1 MVVAFQ
7 IDSSRLLSFDIRTS
21 KSKNN
26 TNNPEVSMKN
36 RLLTCLSLILVLA
49 TTSVFAQTG
58 GIRGKVIDASTGE
71 SLPNAN
77 IVVKELNRGASSDI
91 NGNYAI
97 TNIPAGTY
105 TVESSFVGY
114 KRFSTRVTVGEAT
127 VTLNINFEPALVGLD
142 ELVVT
147 GYSVTTKREVTG
159 AITQVKAEQIE
170 NLPIQSFDQALQ
182 GRAAG
187 VQVTSASGQPGG
199 AIRVRIRGFGS
210 INASNQPLYIV
221 DGVQLTENAQGSSQA
236 SSNPLASLNP
246 NDILSIEILKD
257 AAAASIYGAQA
268 ANGVILITTKQ
279 GRAGSSVITVNSTMG
294 WTSQPKF
301 YETMDSPTWLNFMM
315 EAFENH
321 AKVTLG
327 NVQAARNLVL
337 ANYYPGCTAAL
348 LGTPKCD
355 PAQATTYDWQR
366 AVYQTGVNREID
378 ASLSGGT
385 DVTRFFLS
393 TGFENSEG
401 QAKFTDFK
409 RMSLRANVDHRVNS
423 KMTVESRINLASTRQ
438 FGAVADGNFIN
449 GPFFMGAWQQPTQP
463 IYNADGSFNELVPYA
478 NIVLYQQLDQRKTR
492 GNDIQGSL
500 AFNYKLPQNVILRVF
515 GGLNFR
521 QTRDTNYRSALIPGA
536 PRTNAGDLFE
546 ANREIF
552 SYNVNATLNYNKSFK
567 NVHNVSALL
576 GSEYKEESQEAFTA
590 AGRGFA
596 NPLFD
601 ILSLAAT
608 PAGVSGTAT
617 EFKAA
622 SVFGQLKYDYG
633 NRYLVNATARY
644 DGSSRFGVD
653 NRWGLFYAFSG
664 AWNLANEEFIP
675 LPEAINDLKLRA
687 GYGITGN
694 SGIGNFASKSLFGSG
709 GSYNNGAGLRP
720 SQLANNILTWEEAK
734 TINAGLDF
742 AILDSRISG
751 SLDLYR
757 KRNERLLLGR
767 SLPSDS
773 GFGSITENAGVVQ
786 NQGYEFEITSRN
798 VDRDNFLW
806 TSSFNITSNQN
817 ELIALNEGQTRI
829 GNSYIVG
836 EPLRY
841 YWGYKWAGVNPAD
854 GRPMWY
860 DVNGNITYLVQAAD
874 EQIISYLD
882 PTHYGGFNNTFS
894 YKGLTLDIFFQYDL
908 GGNTF
913 EQQVGYFLMDPG
925 TAGGLLTR
933 LLDRWT
939 TPGQITNIEKA
950 FRTRN
955 EPGMSSRTTGSTWYI
970 ESTSYIRLKNAT
982 LSYSLPDNV
991 VSRLG
996 IRNFKVFATGQ
1007 NLYTWTAYTGLDPEF
1022 LDTAGAPYPQGRTIR
1037 TGVQLQ
1043 F

>member
-1 MVVAFQ
+1 
-7 IDSSRLLSFDIRTS
+7 
-21 KSKNN
+21 
-26 TNNPEVSMKN
+26 MKN
-36 RLLTCLSLILVLA
+36 RLLTCLSLILVLTA
-49 TTSVFAQTG
+49 SSVLAQSG
-58 GIRGKVIDASTGE
+58 GIRGKVIDASNGE

-114 KRFSTRVTVGEAT
+114 KRFSTRVTIGEGT

-159 AITQVKAEQIE
+159 AITQVKADQIE
-170 NLPIQSFDQALQ
+170 NLPIQTFDQALQ

-221 DGVQLTENAQGSSQA
+221 DGVQLTENSQGSSQA
-236 SSNPLASLNP
+236 SSNPLAALNP

-294 WTSQPKF
+294 WTSQPRF

-315 EAFENH
+315 EAYENH

-337 ANYYPGCTAAL
+337 TSFLPGCTAAGI
-348 LGTPKCD
+348 GTAPCD
-355 PAQATTYDWQR
+355 PNQAVTYDWQR

-385 DVTRFFLS
+385 DITRFFLS

-449 GPFFMGAWQQPTQP
+449 GPFFMGAWQQPTRP
-463 IYNADGSFNELVPYA
+463 IYNADGSFNENVPYA

-536 PRTNAGDLFE
+536 PRTNGGDLFE

-552 SYNVNATLNYNKSFK
+552 SYNVNATLNYNKSFN

-622 SVFGQLKYDYG
+622 SVFGQVKYDYG
-633 NRYLVNATARY
+633 NRYLLNATARY

-675 LPEAINDLKLRA
+675 LPDAINDMKLRA

-694 SGIGNFASKSLFGSG
+694 SGIGNFASRSLFGSG
-709 GSYNNGAGLRP
+709 GSYNSGAGLRP

-817 ELIALNEGQTRI
+817 ELIALNAGQTRI

-874 EQIISYLD
+874 EGIISYLD

-894 YKGLTLDIFFQYDL
+894 YKGLTLDVFFQYDL

-939 TPGQITNIEKA
+939 TPGQITDVEKA

-1007 NLYTWTAYTGLDPEF
+1007 NLYTWTAYSGLDPEF
-1022 LDTAGAPYPQGRTIR
+1022 LDTAAAPYPQGRTIR

>member
-1 MVVAFQ
+1 
-7 IDSSRLLSFDIRTS
+7 
-21 KSKNN
+21 
-26 TNNPEVSMKN
+26 MKN
-36 RLLTCLSLILVLA
+36 RLLVCLSLFLFLVTGTALA
-49 TTSVFAQTG
+49 QSG
-58 GIRGKVIDASTGE
+58 GIRGKVIDATTGE

-77 IVVKELNRGASSDI
+77 ILVKELGRGASSDI
-91 NGNYAI
+91 NGNYSI
-97 TNIPAGTY
+97 MNIPAGTY
-105 TVESSFVGY
+105 TIESSFVGY
-114 KRFSTRVTVGEAT
+114 KRFSTRVTVGEST

-147 GYSVTTKREVTG
+147 GYGVQTKREVTG

-199 AIRVRIRGFGS
+199 AIRVRIRGYGS

-221 DGVQLTENAQGSSQA
+221 DGVQLTENSQNASQA

-246 NDILSIEILKD
+246 NDILSIEVLKD

-279 GRAGSSVITVNSTMG
+279 GRAGSSVITVNSTFG
-294 WTSQPKF
+294 WTEQAKF
-301 YETMDSPTWLNFMM
+301 YDKMDSPTWLNFLM

-321 AKVTLG
+321 AKVVGT
-327 NVQAARNLVL
+327 NVQAARNLIL
-337 ANYYPGCTAAL
+337 TNFYPGCTSAL
-348 LGTPKCD
+348 LGTPSCD
-355 PAQATTYDWQR
+355 PNLAPTYDWQR
-366 AVYQTGVNREID
+366 AMYQTGINREID
-378 ASLSGGT
+378 ASISGGT
-385 DVTRFFLS
+385 DVTRFFVS
-393 TGFENSEG
+393 AGFEDSEG
-401 QAKFTDFK
+401 QARRTDFK
-409 RMSLRANVDHRVNS
+409 RMSLRTNVDHRVNS
-423 KMTVESRINLASTRQ
+423 KMTVETRINLASTRQ
-438 FGAVADGNFIN
+438 FGAASDGNYIN
-449 GPFFMGAWQQPTQP
+449 GPFFAGAWMQPTRA
-463 IYNADGSFNELVPYA
+463 IYNPDGSYNESVPNA
-478 NIVLYQQLDQRKTR
+478 NIVQWQDLEEKNART
-492 GNDIQGSL
+492 NDVQGSL
-500 AFNYKLPQNVILRVF
+500 AFNYRLPQNLILRVF

-521 QTRDTNYRSALIPGA
+521 QARDTNYRSSLIPGA
-536 PRTNAGDLFE
+536 SRTNGGDLFE

-567 NVHNVSALL
+567 NVHNVSGLL
-576 GSEYKEESQEAFTA
+576 GTEYKEESQEAFTA

-608 PAGVSGTAT
+608 PATVSGTAT

-622 SVFGQLKYDYG
+622 SVFGQAKYDY
-633 NRYLVNATARY
+633 NNKYLFNATARY
-644 DGSSRFGVD
+644 DGSSRFGID

-664 AWNLANEEFIP
+664 AWNLANEDFIP
-675 LPEAINDLKLRA
+675 LPAAITDLKLRA

-694 SGIGNFASKSLFGSG
+694 SGIGNFASRSLFGSG
-709 GSYNNGAGLRP
+709 GSYNSGAGLRP

-734 TINAGLDF
+734 TINVGLDY
-742 AILDSRISG
+742 AILEGRISG
-751 SLDLYR
+751 ALDLYR

-786 NQGYEFEITSRN
+786 NQGYEFEITTRN
-798 VDRDNFLW
+798 VDRGDFYW

-817 ELIALNEGQTRI
+817 ELIALNEGQTSI
-829 GNSYIVG
+829 GTSYFVG
-836 EPLRY
+836 EPLRFY
-841 YWGYKWAGVNPAD
+841 YGYNWAGVNPAD

-860 DVNGNITYLVQAAD
+860 DQNGNITYLVTAAD
-874 EQIISYLD
+874 QEIISYLD
-882 PTHYGGFNNTFS
+882 PTHYGGLTNTLS
-894 YKGLTLDIFFQYDL
+894 YKGITLDVFFQYDM

-925 TAGGLLTR
+925 TQGGLLNR

-939 TPGQITNIEKA
+939 TPGQVTDIEKA
-950 FRTRN
+950 FRNRN
-955 EPGMSSRTTGSTWYI
+955 EPGMSSRTTASTWFI

-982 LSYSLPDNV
+982 LSYQLPDNIT
-991 VSRLG
+991 SRLG
-996 IRNFKVFATGQ
+996 IRTFKVFATGN
-1007 NLYTWTAYTGLDPEF
+1007 NLITWTKYPGIDPEF
-1022 LDTAGAPYPQGRTIR
+1022 LDTANAPYPQGRTIR

>member
-1 MVVAFQ
+1 
-7 IDSSRLLSFDIRTS
+7 
-21 KSKNN
+21 
-26 TNNPEVSMKN
+26 MKN
-36 RLLTCLSLILVLA
+36 RLLVCLSLFLFLVTGTALA
-49 TTSVFAQTG
+49 QSG
-58 GIRGKVIDASTGE
+58 GIRGKVIDATTGE

-77 IVVKELNRGASSDI
+77 ILVKELGRGASSDI
-91 NGNYAI
+91 NGNYSI
-97 TNIPAGTY
+97 MNIPAGTY
-105 TVESSFVGY
+105 TIESSFVGY
-114 KRFSTRVTVGEAT
+114 KRFSTRVTVGEST

-147 GYSVTTKREVTG
+147 GYGVQTKREVTG

-199 AIRVRIRGFGS
+199 AIRVRIRGYGS

-221 DGVQLTENAQGSSQA
+221 DGVQLTENSQNASQA

-246 NDILSIEILKD
+246 NDILSIEVLKD

-279 GRAGSSVITVNSTMG
+279 GRAGSSVITVNSTFG
-294 WTSQPKF
+294 WTEQAKF
-301 YETMDSPTWLNFMM
+301 YDKMDSPTWLNFLM

-321 AKVTLG
+321 AKVVGT
-327 NVQAARNLVL
+327 NVQAARNLIL
-337 ANYYPGCTAAL
+337 TNFYPGCTSAL
-348 LGTPKCD
+348 LGTPSCD
-355 PAQATTYDWQR
+355 PNLAPTYDWQR
-366 AVYQTGVNREID
+366 AMYQTGINREID
-378 ASLSGGT
+378 ASISGGT
-385 DVTRFFLS
+385 DVTRFFVS
-393 TGFENSEG
+393 AGFEDSEG
-401 QAKFTDFK
+401 QARRTDFK
-409 RMSLRANVDHRVNS
+409 RMSLRTNVDHRVNS
-423 KMTVESRINLASTRQ
+423 KMTVETRINLASTRQ
-438 FGAVADGNFIN
+438 FGAASDGNFIN
-449 GPFFMGAWQQPTQP
+449 GPFFAGAWMQPTRA
-463 IYNADGSFNELVPYA
+463 IYNPDGSYNENVPNA
-478 NIVLYQQLDQRKTR
+478 NIVQWQDLEEKNART
-492 GNDIQGSL
+492 NDVQGSL
-500 AFNYKLPQNVILRVF
+500 AFNYRLPQNLILRVF

-521 QTRDTNYRSALIPGA
+521 QARDTNYRSSLIPGA
-536 PRTNAGDLFE
+536 SRTNGGDLFE

-552 SYNVNATLNYNKSFK
+552 SYNVNATLNYNKSFN
-567 NVHNVSALL
+567 NVHNVSGLL

-590 AGRGFA
+590 SGRGFA

-608 PAGVSGTAT
+608 PATVSGTAT

-622 SVFGQLKYDYG
+622 SVFGQAKYDY
-633 NRYLVNATARY
+633 NNKYLFNATARY
-644 DGSSRFGVD
+644 DGSSRFGID

-664 AWNLANEEFIP
+664 AWNLANEDFIP
-675 LPEAINDLKLRA
+675 LPAAITDLKLRA

-694 SGIGNFASKSLFGSG
+694 SGIGNFASRSLFGSG
-709 GSYNNGAGLRP
+709 GSYNSGAGLRP

-734 TINAGLDF
+734 TINVGLDY
-742 AILDSRISG
+742 AIFEGRISG
-751 SLDLYR
+751 ALDLYR

-786 NQGYEFEITSRN
+786 NQGYEFEITTRN
-798 VDRDNFLW
+798 VDRGDFYW

-817 ELIALNEGQTRI
+817 ELIALNEGQTSI
-829 GNSYIVG
+829 GTSYFVG
-836 EPLRY
+836 EPLRFY
-841 YWGYKWAGVNPAD
+841 YGYNWAGVNPAD

-860 DVNGNITYLVQAAD
+860 DQNGNITYLVTAAD
-874 EQIISYLD
+874 QEIISYLD
-882 PTHYGGFNNTFS
+882 PTHYGGLTNTLS
-894 YKGLTLDIFFQYDL
+894 YKGITLDVFFQYDM

-925 TAGGLLTR
+925 TQGGLLNR

-939 TPGQITNIEKA
+939 TPGQVTDIEKA
-950 FRTRN
+950 FRNRN
-955 EPGMSSRTTGSTWYI
+955 EPGMSSRTTASTWFI

-982 LSYSLPDNV
+982 LSYQLPDNIT
-991 VSRLG
+991 SRLG
-996 IRNFKVFATGQ
+996 IRTFKVFATGN
-1007 NLYTWTAYTGLDPEF
+1007 NLITWTKYPGIDPEF
-1022 LDTAGAPYPQGRTIR
+1022 LDTANAPYPQGRTIR

>member
-1 MVVAFQ
+1 
-7 IDSSRLLSFDIRTS
+7 
-21 KSKNN
+21 
-26 TNNPEVSMKN
+26 MKN
-36 RLLTCLSLILVLA
+36 RLLICLSLILLLA
-49 TTSVFAQTG
+49 TGTALAQSG
-58 GIRGKVIDASTGE
+58 GIRGKVIDATTGE

-77 IVVKELNRGASSDI
+77 ILVKELGRGASSDI
-91 NGNYAI
+91 NGNYSI
-97 TNIPAGTY
+97 INIPAGTY
-105 TVESSFVGY
+105 TIESSFVGY
-114 KRFSTRVTVGEAT
+114 KRFSTRVTIGESV

-147 GYSVTTKREVTG
+147 GYGVQTKREVTG

-199 AIRVRIRGFGS
+199 AVRVRIRGFGS

-221 DGVQLTENAQGSSQA
+221 DGVQLTEESQTSSQA
-236 SSNPLASLNP
+236 SSNPLAALNP

-268 ANGVILITTKQ
+268 ANGVVLITTKQ
-279 GRAGSSVITVNSTMG
+279 GRAGSSVITINSTVG
-294 WTSQPKF
+294 WTEQAKF
-301 YETMDSPTWLNFMM
+301 YETMDSPTWLNFLM

-321 AKVTLG
+321 ANVVGT
-327 NVQAARNLVL
+327 NVQAARNLIL
-337 ANYYPGCTAAL
+337 TNFYPGCTTAG
-348 LGTPKCD
+348 LGTAACD
-355 PAQATTYDWQR
+355 PNLAQTYDWQR

-385 DVTRFFLS
+385 DVTRFFVS
-393 TGFENSEG
+393 AGFENSEG

-409 RMSLRANVDHRVNS
+409 RMSLRTNVDHRVNS
-423 KMTVESRINLASTRQ
+423 KMTVETRINLASTRQ

-449 GPFFMGAWQQPTQP
+449 GPFFMGAWQQPTRP
-463 IYNADGSFNELVPYA
+463 IYNADGSFNEAVPYA
-478 NIVLYQQLDQRKTR
+478 NIVQYQLLDQRKTR
-492 GNDIQGSL
+492 GNDIQGSM
-500 AFNYKLPQNVILRVF
+500 AFNYRLPQNLILRVF

-521 QTRDTNYRSALIPGA
+521 QTRDTNYRSSLLPGA
-536 PRTNAGDLFE
+536 PRTNGGDLFE

-552 SYNVNATLNYNKSFK
+552 SYNVNATLNYNKSFN
-567 NVHNVSALL
+567 NVHNVSGLL
-576 GSEYKEESQEAFTA
+576 GSEYKEESQESFTA
-590 AGRGFA
+590 SGRGFA

-608 PAGVSGTAT
+608 PSGVSGFAT

-622 SVFGQLKYDYG
+622 SVFGQAKYDY
-633 NRYLVNATARY
+633 NNKYLVNATARY

-653 NRWGLFYAFSG
+653 NRWGLFYAISG
-664 AWNLANEEFIP
+664 AWNLANEDFIP
-675 LPEAINDLKLRA
+675 LPNAVTDLKLRV

-694 SGIGNFASKSLFGSG
+694 SGIGNFASRSLFGSG
-709 GSYNNGAGLRP
+709 GSYNAAAGLRP

-734 TINAGLDF
+734 TINLGVDY
-742 AILDSRISG
+742 AIFEGRISG

-786 NQGYEFEITSRN
+786 NQGYEFEITTRN
-798 VDRDNFLW
+798 IDRGDFYW
-806 TSSFNITSNQN
+806 TTSFNITSNQN

-829 GNSYIVG
+829 GNSFIVG

-841 YWGYKWAGVNPAD
+841 YWGYRWAGVNPAD

-860 DVNGNITYLVQAAD
+860 NKDGNITYLVQAAD

-882 PTHYGGFNNTFS
+882 PTHYGGLTNTFS
-894 YKGLTLDIFFQYDL
+894 YKGFTLDVFFQYDL

-925 TAGGLLTR
+925 TQGGLLTR

-939 TPGQITNIEKA
+939 TPGQITDIEKA
-950 FRTRN
+950 FRNRN
-955 EPGMSSRTTGSTWYI
+955 EPGMSSRTTASTWYI

-982 LSYSLPDNV
+982 ISYQLPDNIT
-991 VSRLG
+991 SRVG
-996 IRNFKVFATGQ
+996 IRTLKVFATG
-1007 NLYTWTAYTGLDPEF
+1007 NNIFTWTAYPGIDPEF
-1022 LDTAGAPYPQGRTIR
+1022 LATSAAPYPQGRTVR

>member
-1 MVVAFQ
+1 
-7 IDSSRLLSFDIRTS
+7 
-21 KSKNN
+21 
-26 TNNPEVSMKN
+26 MKN
-36 RLLTCLSLILVLA
+36 RLLVCLSLFLFLVTGTALA
-49 TTSVFAQTG
+49 QSG
-58 GIRGKVIDASTGE
+58 GIRGKVIDATTGE

-77 IVVKELNRGASSDI
+77 ILVKELGRGASSDI
-91 NGNYAI
+91 NGNYSI
-97 TNIPAGTY
+97 MNIPAGTY
-105 TVESSFVGY
+105 TIESSFVGY
-114 KRFSTRVTVGEAT
+114 KRFSTRVTVGEST

-147 GYSVTTKREVTG
+147 GYGVQTKREVTG

-199 AIRVRIRGFGS
+199 AIRVRIRGYGS

-221 DGVQLTENAQGSSQA
+221 DGVQLTENSQNASQA

-246 NDILSIEILKD
+246 NDILSIEVLKD

-279 GRAGSSVITVNSTMG
+279 GRAGSSVITVNSTFG
-294 WTSQPKF
+294 WTEQAKF
-301 YETMDSPTWLNFMM
+301 YDKMDSPTWLNFLM

-321 AKVTLG
+321 AKVVGT
-327 NVQAARNLVL
+327 NVQAARNLIL
-337 ANYYPGCTAAL
+337 TNFYPGCTSAL
-348 LGTPKCD
+348 LGTPSCD
-355 PAQATTYDWQR
+355 PNLAPTYDWQR
-366 AVYQTGVNREID
+366 AMYQTGINREID
-378 ASLSGGT
+378 ASISGGT
-385 DVTRFFLS
+385 DVTRFFVS
-393 TGFENSEG
+393 AGFEDSEG
-401 QAKFTDFK
+401 QARRTDFK
-409 RMSLRANVDHRVNS
+409 RMSLRTNVDHRVNS
-423 KMTVESRINLASTRQ
+423 KMTVETRINLASTRQ
-438 FGAVADGNFIN
+438 FGAASDGNYIN
-449 GPFFMGAWQQPTQP
+449 GPFFAGAWMQPTRA
-463 IYNADGSFNELVPYA
+463 IYNPDGSYNESVPNA
-478 NIVLYQQLDQRKTR
+478 NIVQWQDLEEKNART
-492 GNDIQGSL
+492 NDVQGSL
-500 AFNYKLPQNVILRVF
+500 AFNYRLPQNLILRVF

-521 QTRDTNYRSALIPGA
+521 QARDTNYRSSLIPGA
-536 PRTNAGDLFE
+536 SRTNGGDLFE

-567 NVHNVSALL
+567 NVHNVSGLL
-576 GSEYKEESQEAFTA
+576 GTEYKEESQEAFTA

-608 PAGVSGTAT
+608 PATVSGTAT

-622 SVFGQLKYDYG
+622 SVFGQAKYDY
-633 NRYLVNATARY
+633 NNKYLFNATARY
-644 DGSSRFGVD
+644 DGSSRFGID

-664 AWNLANEEFIP
+664 AWNLANEDFIP
-675 LPEAINDLKLRA
+675 LPAAITDLKLRA

-694 SGIGNFASKSLFGSG
+694 SGIGNFASRSLFGSG
-709 GSYNNGAGLRP
+709 GSYNSGAGLRP

-734 TINAGLDF
+734 TINVGLDY
-742 AILDSRISG
+742 AILEGRISG
-751 SLDLYR
+751 ALDLYR

-786 NQGYEFEITSRN
+786 NQGYEFEITTRN
-798 VDRDNFLW
+798 VDRGDFYW

-817 ELIALNEGQTRI
+817 ELIALNEGQTSI
-829 GNSYIVG
+829 GTSYFVG
-836 EPLRY
+836 EPLRFY
-841 YWGYKWAGVNPAD
+841 YGYNWAGVNPAD

-860 DVNGNITYLVQAAD
+860 DQNGNITYLVTAAD
-874 EQIISYLD
+874 QEIISYLD
-882 PTHYGGFNNTFS
+882 PTHYGGLTNTLS
-894 YKGLTLDIFFQYDL
+894 YKGITLDVFFQYDM

-925 TAGGLLTR
+925 TQGGLLNR

-939 TPGQITNIEKA
+939 TPGQVTDIEKA
-950 FRTRN
+950 FRNRN
-955 EPGMSSRTTGSTWYI
+955 EPGMSSRTTASTWYI

-982 LSYSLPDNV
+982 LSYQLPDNIT
-991 VSRLG
+991 SRLG
-996 IRNFKVFATGQ
+996 IRTFKVFATGN
-1007 NLYTWTAYTGLDPEF
+1007 NLITWTKYPGIDPEF
-1022 LDTAGAPYPQGRTIR
+1022 LDTANAPYPQGRTIR

>member
-1 MVVAFQ
+1 
-7 IDSSRLLSFDIRTS
+7 
-21 KSKNN
+21 
-26 TNNPEVSMKN
+26 MKN
-36 RLLTCLSLILVLA
+36 RLLVCLSLFLFLVTGTALA
-49 TTSVFAQTG
+49 QSG
-58 GIRGKVIDASTGE
+58 GIRGKVIDATTGE

-77 IVVKELNRGASSDI
+77 ILVKELGRGASSDI
-91 NGNYAI
+91 NGNYSI
-97 TNIPAGTY
+97 MNIPAGTY
-105 TVESSFVGY
+105 TIESSFVGY
-114 KRFSTRVTVGEAT
+114 KRFSTRVTVGEST

-147 GYSVTTKREVTG
+147 GYGVQTKREVTG

-199 AIRVRIRGFGS
+199 AVRVRIRGYGS

-221 DGVQLTENAQGSSQA
+221 DGVQLTENSQTSSQA
-236 SSNPLASLNP
+236 SSNPLAALNP
-246 NDILSIEILKD
+246 NDILSIEVLKD

-268 ANGVILITTKQ
+268 ANGVVLITTKQ
-279 GRAGSSVITVNSTMG
+279 GRAGSSVITINSTIG
-294 WTSQPKF
+294 WTEQLNK
-301 YETMDSPTWLNFMM
+301 YETMDSPTWLNFLM

-321 AKVTLG
+321 AKVVGT
-327 NVQAARNLVL
+327 NVQAARNLIL
-337 ANYYPGCTAAL
+337 TNFYPGCTSAL
-348 LGTPKCD
+348 LGTPACD
-355 PAQATTYDWQR
+355 PANATTYDWQN
-366 AVYQTGVNREID
+366 AMYQTGMNREID
-378 ASLSGGT
+378 ASISGGT
-385 DVTRFFLS
+385 DVTRFFVS
-393 TGFENSEG
+393 AGFENSEG
-401 QAKFTDFK
+401 QARFTDFK
-409 RMSLRANVDHRVNS
+409 RMSLRTNVDHRVNS
-423 KMTVESRINLASTRQ
+423 KMTVETRINLASTRQ
-438 FGAVADGNFIN
+438 FGAVSDGNWIN
-449 GPFFMGAWQQPTQP
+449 GPFFMGAWMPPVYP
-463 IYNADGSFNELVPYA
+463 IYNADGSYNENVPYN
-478 NIVLYQQLDQRKTR
+478 NIVLYQEQDQRKTR
-492 GNDIQGSL
+492 GNDIQGSM
-500 AFNYKLPQNVILRVF
+500 AFNYRLPQNLVLRVF

-521 QTRDTNYRSALIPGA
+521 QTRDTNFRSAAIPGT
-536 PRTNAGDLFE
+536 PRNNGGDLFE

-552 SYNVNATLNYNKSFK
+552 SYNVNATLNYNKSFN
-567 NVHNVSALL
+567 NVHNVSGLL

-590 AGRGFA
+590 SGRGFA

-622 SVFGQLKYDYG
+622 SVFGQAKYDY
-633 NRYLVNATARY
+633 NNKYLFNATARY

-664 AWNLANEEFIP
+664 AWNLANEDFIP
-675 LPEAINDLKLRA
+675 LPAAVTDLKLRA

-694 SGIGNFASKSLFGSG
+694 SGIGNFASRSLFGSG
-709 GSYNNGAGLRP
+709 GSYNSGAGLRP

-734 TINAGLDF
+734 TINVGLDY
-742 AILDSRISG
+742 AIFDGRISG
-751 SLDLYR
+751 ALDLYR

-786 NQGYEFEITSRN
+786 NQGYEFEITTRN
-798 VDRDNFLW
+798 VDRGDFYW

-817 ELIALNEGQTRI
+817 ELIALNEGQDRI

-836 EPLRY
+836 EPLRF
-841 YWGYKWAGVNPAD
+841 YWGYQWAGVNPAD

-860 DVNGNITYLVQAAD
+860 DQNGNITYLVTAAD
-874 EQIISYLD
+874 ADIISYLD
-882 PTHYGGFNNTFS
+882 PTHYGGLTNTFS
-894 YKGLTLDIFFQYDL
+894 YKGLTLDVFFQYDM

-925 TAGGLLTR
+925 TQGGLLTR

-939 TPGQITNIEKA
+939 TPGQITDIEKA
-950 FRTRN
+950 FRNRN

-982 LSYSLPDNV
+982 LSYQLPDNIT
-991 VSRLG
+991 SRLG
-996 IRNFKVFATGQ
+996 IRSFKVFATGN
-1007 NLYTWTAYTGLDPEF
+1007 NLITWTKYPGIDPEF
-1022 LDTAGAPYPQGRTIR
+1022 LDTAAAPYPQGRTLR

>member
-1 MVVAFQ
+1 
-7 IDSSRLLSFDIRTS
+7 
-21 KSKNN
+21 
-26 TNNPEVSMKN
+26 MKN

-49 TTSVFAQTG
+49 TTSAFAQTG
-58 GIRGKVIDASTGE
+58 GIRGKVIDASNGE

-114 KRFSTRVTVGEAT
+114 KRFSTRVTVGEGT

-159 AITQVKAEQIE
+159 AITQVKSEQIE

-199 AIRVRIRGFGS
+199 ALRVRIRGFGS
-210 INASNQPLYIV
+210 INASNEPLYIV
-221 DGVQLTENAQGSSQA
+221 DGVQLTEEAQTSSQA
-236 SSNPLASLNP
+236 SSNPLAALNP

-268 ANGVILITTKQ
+268 ANGVVLITTKQ
-279 GRAGSSVITVNSTMG
+279 GRAGNSVITVNSTMG

-301 YETMDSPTWLNFMM
+301 YDTMDSPTWLNFMM

-327 NVQAARNLVL
+327 NVQSARNLVL
-337 ANYYPGCTAAL
+337 TNFYPGCTAAG
-348 LGTPKCD
+348 LGTPACD
-355 PAQATTYDWQR
+355 PNQATTYDWQR
-366 AVYQTGVNREID
+366 SVYQTGVNREID
-378 ASLSGGT
+378 ASVSGGT

-409 RMSLRANVDHRVNS
+409 RMSLRTNVDHRINS

-438 FGAVADGNFIN
+438 FGAVANGNFIN
-449 GPFFMGAWQQPTQP
+449 GPFFMGAWQQPTRP
-463 IYNADGSFNELVPYA
+463 IYNPDGSFNENVPYY
-478 NIVLYQQLDQRKTR
+478 NIVQWQQGDQRKTR

-500 AFNYKLPQNVILRVF
+500 AINYKLPQNIILRVF

-521 QTRDTNYRSALIPGA
+521 QTRDTNFRSALLPGSN
-536 PRTNAGDLFE
+536 RTNGGDLFE

-552 SYNVNATLNYNKSFK
+552 SYNVNATLNYNKSFN
-567 NVHNVSALL
+567 NVHNVAALL
-576 GSEYKEESQEAFTA
+576 GSEYKEESQESMTA
-590 AGRGFA
+590 SGRGFA

-608 PAGVSGTAT
+608 PAGVSGSAT

-622 SVFGQLKYDYG
+622 SVFGQVKYDYG

-675 LPEAINDLKLRA
+675 LPDVINDMKLRA

-694 SGIGNFASKSLFGSG
+694 SGIGNFASRSLFGSG
-709 GSYNNGAGLRP
+709 GSYNSGAGLRP

-773 GFGSITENAGVVQ
+773 GFSSITENAGVVQ

-798 VDRDNFLW
+798 IDRDDFLW
-806 TSSFNITSNQN
+806 TTSFNITSNQN
-817 ELIALNEGQTRI
+817 ELIELNEGQTRI

-836 EPLRY
+836 EPLRF

-860 DVNGNITYLVQAAD
+860 DANGNITYLVASSDAD
-874 EQIISYLD
+874 IISYLD
-882 PTHYGGFNNTFS
+882 PTHYGGFTNTFN
-894 YKGLTLDIFFQYDL
+894 YKGFTLDVFFQYDL

-925 TAGGLLTR
+925 TSGGLLTR

-939 TPGQITNIEKA
+939 TPGQITDVEKA

-982 LSYSLPDNV
+982 LSYSLPENV
-991 VSRLG
+991 TSRLG

-1007 NLYTWTAYTGLDPEF
+1007 NLYTWTAYPGLDPEF
-1022 LDTAGAPYPQGRTIR
+1022 LATANAPYPQGRTIR

>member
-1 MVVAFQ
+1 
-7 IDSSRLLSFDIRTS
+7 
-21 KSKNN
+21 
-26 TNNPEVSMKN
+26 MKN
-36 RLLTCLSLILVLA
+36 RLLVCLSLFLFLVTGTALA
-49 TTSVFAQTG
+49 QSG
-58 GIRGKVIDASTGE
+58 GIRGKVIDATTGE

-77 IVVKELNRGASSDI
+77 ILVKELGRGASSDI
-91 NGNYAI
+91 NGNYSI
-97 TNIPAGTY
+97 MNIPAGTY
-105 TVESSFVGY
+105 TIESSFVGY
-114 KRFSTRVTVGEAT
+114 KRFSTRVTVGEST

-147 GYSVTTKREVTG
+147 GYGVQTKREVTG

-199 AIRVRIRGFGS
+199 AVRVRIRGYGS

-221 DGVQLTENAQGSSQA
+221 DGVQLTENSQTSSQA
-236 SSNPLASLNP
+236 SSNPLAALNP
-246 NDILSIEILKD
+246 NDILSIEVLKD

-268 ANGVILITTKQ
+268 ANGVVLITTKQ
-279 GRAGSSVITVNSTMG
+279 GRAGSSVITINSTIG
-294 WTSQPKF
+294 WTEQLNK
-301 YETMDSPTWLNFMM
+301 YETMDSPTWLNFLM

-321 AKVTLG
+321 AKVVGT
-327 NVQAARNLVL
+327 NVQAARNLIL
-337 ANYYPGCTAAL
+337 TNFYPGCTSAL
-348 LGTPKCD
+348 LGTPACD
-355 PAQATTYDWQR
+355 PVNATTYDWQN
-366 AVYQTGVNREID
+366 AMYQTGMNREID
-378 ASLSGGT
+378 ASISGGT
-385 DVTRFFLS
+385 DVTRFFVS
-393 TGFENSEG
+393 AGFENSEG
-401 QAKFTDFK
+401 QARFTDFK
-409 RMSLRANVDHRVNS
+409 RMSLRTNVDHRVNS
-423 KMTVESRINLASTRQ
+423 KMTVETRINLASTRQ
-438 FGAVADGNFIN
+438 FGAVSDGNWIN
-449 GPFFMGAWQQPTQP
+449 GPFFMGAWMPPVYP
-463 IYNADGSFNELVPYA
+463 IYNADGSYNENVPYN
-478 NIVLYQQLDQRKTR
+478 NIVLYQEQDQRKTR
-492 GNDIQGSL
+492 GNDIQGSM
-500 AFNYKLPQNVILRVF
+500 AFNYRLPQNLVLRVF

-521 QTRDTNYRSALIPGA
+521 QTRDTNFRSAAIPGT
-536 PRTNAGDLFE
+536 PRNNGGDLFE

-552 SYNVNATLNYNKSFK
+552 SYNVNATLNYNKSFN
-567 NVHNVSALL
+567 NVHNVSGLL

-590 AGRGFA
+590 SGRGFA

-622 SVFGQLKYDYG
+622 SVFGQAKYDY
-633 NRYLVNATARY
+633 NNKYLFNATARY

-664 AWNLANEEFIP
+664 AWNLANEDFIP
-675 LPEAINDLKLRA
+675 LPAAVTDLKLRA

-694 SGIGNFASKSLFGSG
+694 SGIGNFASRSLFGSG
-709 GSYNNGAGLRP
+709 GSYNSGAGLRP

-734 TINAGLDF
+734 TINVGLDY
-742 AILDSRISG
+742 AIFEGRISG
-751 SLDLYR
+751 ALDLYR

-786 NQGYEFEITSRN
+786 NQGYEFEITTRN
-798 VDRDNFLW
+798 VDRGDFYW

-817 ELIALNEGQTRI
+817 ELIALNEGQDRI

-836 EPLRY
+836 EPLRF
-841 YWGYKWAGVNPAD
+841 YWGYQWAGVNPAD

-860 DVNGNITYLVQAAD
+860 DQNGNITYLVTAAD
-874 EQIISYLD
+874 ADIISYLD
-882 PTHYGGFNNTFS
+882 PTHYGGLTNTFS
-894 YKGLTLDIFFQYDL
+894 YKGLTLDVFFQYDL

-925 TAGGLLTR
+925 TQGGLLTR

-939 TPGQITNIEKA
+939 TPGQITHIEKA
-950 FRTRN
+950 FRNRN

-982 LSYSLPDNV
+982 LSYQLPDNIT
-991 VSRLG
+991 SRLG
-996 IRNFKVFATGQ
+996 IRSFKVFATGN
-1007 NLYTWTAYTGLDPEF
+1007 NLITWTKYPGIDPEF
-1022 LDTAGAPYPQGRTIR
+1022 LDTAAAPYPQGRTLR